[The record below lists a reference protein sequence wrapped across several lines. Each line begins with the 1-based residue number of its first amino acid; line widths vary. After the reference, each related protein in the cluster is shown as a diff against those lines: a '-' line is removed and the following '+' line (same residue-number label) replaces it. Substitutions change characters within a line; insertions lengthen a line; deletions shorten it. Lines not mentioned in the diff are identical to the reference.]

1 MILDLI
7 IAVIFPSIVSD
18 KPGFIVFPA
27 IFLVLLPFFV
37 FLQAKRNF
45 KTNRRLSEQIEYSFT
60 DDNLIITGESFNGT
74 MTWDKIFKVTKT
86 KRWILIWQSS
96 NSANI
101 IPLKDVWDGDIN
113 YLKEILDKRGVSNNI
128 KY

>member
-1 MILDLI
+1 MILYLI

-27 IFLVLLPFFV
+27 IFLALLPFFV

-101 IPLKDVWDGDIN
+101 IPLKDIWDGDIN
-113 YLKEILDKRGVSNNI
+113 YLKEILDRRGVANDI